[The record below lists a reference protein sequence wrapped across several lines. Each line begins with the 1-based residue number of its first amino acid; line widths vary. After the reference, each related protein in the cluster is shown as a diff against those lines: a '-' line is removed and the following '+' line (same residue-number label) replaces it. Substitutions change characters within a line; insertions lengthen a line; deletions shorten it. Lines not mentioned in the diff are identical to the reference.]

1 MGHIFQSFQRES
13 TFCFSLD
20 TDQHG
25 AAGARKERRGKLDK
39 LKIVIIITSIDL
51 ALENV
56 SRYKTGFSPA
66 SGLGVRGE
74 RSTVCT

>member
-56 SRYKTGFSPA
+56 S
-66 SGLGVRGE
+66 
-74 RSTVCT
+74 

>member
-1 MGHIFQSFQRES
+1 MGHIFQSFRCES

-25 AAGARKERRGKLDK
+25 AMGAKKERRGKLDE

-56 SRYKTGFSPA
+56 S
-66 SGLGVRGE
+66 
-74 RSTVCT
+74 

>member
-1 MGHIFQSFQRES
+1 MGHIFQSFQREN

-25 AAGARKERRGKLDK
+25 AMGARKERKGKLDK

-56 SRYKTGFSPA
+56 S
-66 SGLGVRGE
+66 
-74 RSTVCT
+74 